1 MPSSK
6 PTFLT
11 ETYSGFL
18 HRDVPTEDV
27 DLTHVGPGTP
37 TGEYLRR
44 FWQPV
49 AHSDELN
56 DLPVRI
62 RILGEDLVAFRDDAG
77 RAGLLELHCCHRGT
91 SLEYGKIEDGGIRCC
106 YHGWLFDISG
116 KILETPGEPETS
128 TLKDRLYHGAYP
140 VHEFNGLVFAYMG
153 PPDKIYPFP
162 MYDAYT
168 APGMTLAVGT
178 KNIKHCNWL
187 QVMDNVVDPVHEAF
201 LHAGISNVQF
211 TDSAGQPIEA
221 LLDVGAFEVLES
233 PIGLMCCVTRRIDGH
248 IWSHNVEYIAPNI
261 GHIPLPPDLP
271 PQYNEGQDQVCFYPT
286 LFRWRVPQDDTNTLE
301 FTFTRTPEGQEDAYT
316 NNPEFATMA
325 QLAGNARPYEDRQR
339 FPADYDAQVGQR
351 DIAVHDLE
359 HLATTDRGVIMMRR
373 MIRDGIQAI
382 DRGEDPVGIF
392 REPIT
397 EPIPTYGYET
407 SAKVPPAPTPEEDE
421 KLIRDTGLGFA
432 KGYLSEPPAQS
443 PYLRIK

>member
-162 MYDAYT
+162 MYAAYT
-168 APGMTLAVGT
+168 APGMSPGRRDEE
-178 KNIKHCNWL
+178 H
-187 QVMDNVVDPVHEAF
+187 Q
-201 LHAGISNVQF
+201 
-211 TDSAGQPIEA
+211 A
-221 LLDVGAFEVLES
+221 L
-233 PIGLMCCVTRRIDGH
+233 
-248 IWSHNVEYIAPNI
+248 
-261 GHIPLPPDLP
+261 
-271 PQYNEGQDQVCFYPT
+271 
-286 LFRWRVPQDDTNTLE
+286 
-301 FTFTRTPEGQEDAYT
+301 
-316 NNPEFATMA
+316 
-325 QLAGNARPYEDRQR
+325 
-339 FPADYDAQVGQR
+339 
-351 DIAVHDLE
+351 
-359 HLATTDRGVIMMRR
+359 
-373 MIRDGIQAI
+373 
-382 DRGEDPVGIF
+382 
-392 REPIT
+392 
-397 EPIPTYGYET
+397 
-407 SAKVPPAPTPEEDE
+407 
-421 KLIRDTGLGFA
+421 
-432 KGYLSEPPAQS
+432 
-443 PYLRIK
+443 

>member
-11 ETYSGFL
+11 ETYSGYS

-37 TGEYLRR
+37 AGEYLRR

-77 RAGLLELHCCHRGT
+77 RAGLMELHCCHRGT

-168 APGMTLAVGT
+168 APGMTWPSGRRT
-178 KNIKHCNWL
+178 
-187 QVMDNVVDPVHEAF
+187 
-201 LHAGISNVQF
+201 SS
-211 TDSAGQPIEA
+211 T
-221 LLDVGAFEVLES
+221 
-233 PIGLMCCVTRRIDGH
+233 VTGCR
-248 IWSHNVEYIAPNI
+248 
-261 GHIPLPPDLP
+261 
-271 PQYNEGQDQVCFYPT
+271 
-286 LFRWRVPQDDTNTLE
+286 
-301 FTFTRTPEGQEDAYT
+301 
-316 NNPEFATMA
+316 
-325 QLAGNARPYEDRQR
+325 
-339 FPADYDAQVGQR
+339 
-351 DIAVHDLE
+351 
-359 HLATTDRGVIMMRR
+359 
-373 MIRDGIQAI
+373 
-382 DRGEDPVGIF
+382 
-392 REPIT
+392 
-397 EPIPTYGYET
+397 
-407 SAKVPPAPTPEEDE
+407 
-421 KLIRDTGLGFA
+421 
-432 KGYLSEPPAQS
+432 
-443 PYLRIK
+443 